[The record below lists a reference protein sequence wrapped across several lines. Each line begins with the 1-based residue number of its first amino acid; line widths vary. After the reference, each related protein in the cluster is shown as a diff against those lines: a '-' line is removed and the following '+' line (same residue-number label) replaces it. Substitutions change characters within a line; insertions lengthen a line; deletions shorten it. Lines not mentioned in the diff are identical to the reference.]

1 MKRGPQDCAPW
12 PETALSPRPSV
23 IAAAL
28 ASVLGVA
35 ASAAADTWTVVPTMS
50 LSAIY
55 DDNLFF
61 TDARLGAAG
70 LMAGSAVSVE
80 YRPSTR
86 FSMLGRAGLDSE
98 YFGEPQVSNWAARR
112 NAGLTARYR
121 LGAFTSVSLSGNYA
135 LSAYAGELV
144 PTAGVDFGRRAAES
158 LGGQVEIEHRVNS
171 KIVLRAGYAVQ
182 TLQLEGSSAG
192 PRSQLSSD
200 SDITLQLTP
209 HTTLRLQLGPRYL
222 AGSLSAHVAA
232 NLERVRPRT
241 QLSFGYERGR
251 SLVFDRTLVIES
263 YAAKLSYRL
272 SRAVTL
278 SASPALFRQWELSTE
293 QRSWHMGGNASYRAS
308 RWLTIYANHAY
319 VLQDRGFFIDPR
331 ANRPGSPQ
339 LSRNTLTAGVTITPR
354 PRREESPR

>member
-1 MKRGPQDCAPW
+1 MKRGPQGCAPW

-28 ASVLGVA
+28 AGVLGVA

-80 YRPSTR
+80 YRPSAR

-121 LGAFTSVSLSGNYA
+121 LGAFTSVSLSGDYA

-144 PTAGVDFGRRAAES
+144 PTAGVDYGRRAAES

-209 HTTLRLQLGPRYL
+209 HTTLRMQVGPRYL
-222 AGSLSAHVAA
+222 AGALSAHVAA
-232 NLERVRPRT
+232 TVERARPRT

-263 YAAKLSYRL
+263 YAAKLSFRL

-339 LSRNTLTAGVTITPR
+339 LSRNTLTAGVSISPR
-354 PRREESPR
+354 AGREESPK